1 MSESIQQL
9 QLAGLC
15 AQAETPFI
23 VGIFLLLAFIIV
35 WMLLQHRAQA
45 RQAGKIEDAQKE
57 AEKILRQAQ
66 EEAGL
71 LRKNTKLEN
80 DVILKEARIRAKEE
94 VISAKEEF
102 ENSCTQRKNELQKAE
117 QRLENKED
125 NLDKKMQQAERR
137 LEELEKRDLQL
148 RQEREKLQQS
158 QNELEAKSRQH
169 IQELERVANLS
180 QEEARDMLLQR
191 LEESLESERGSMIRR
206 FQEEGKQRLLQESQE
221 IMISAMQRYAG
232 DLAYERT
239 TCTIP
244 LPSEDMKG
252 RIIGREGR
260 NIRSIEAA
268 TGCNILID
276 DTPEAVV
283 VSCFDPVRKEVGRI
297 TMERLV
303 ADGRIHPT
311 RIEDIVNKVS
321 KEIDNEIQK
330 AGQEA
335 VEKMGVT
342 RLRPNI
348 VSLLGSLKYR
358 YSYSQNVLK
367 HSIEVAS
374 LMGIIAAQLGLDER
388 KARRAGLLHDI
399 GKAVDHEVEGSHALI
414 GADLL
419 KRAGEDEE
427 VVNAVAAHHE
437 DVEKNSLL
445 AILVNICDTLSASR
459 PGARSETTELYLKR
473 LEQLEKI
480 GSSFEGVEN
489 CFAIQAG
496 RELRVIVQPEKIN
509 EDAAAIL
516 ARDMAERI
524 EKEMRYP
531 GMIKVSVIRE
541 TRSVEVAK

>member
-1 MSESIQQL
+1 MPESIKY
-9 QLAGLC
+9 QLASVYPQG
-15 AQAETPFI
+15 ETPFI
-23 VGIFLLLAFIIV
+23 IGIFALLAFIIV
-35 WMLLQHRAQA
+35 WMLLQQRAQA
-45 RQAGKIEDAQKE
+45 KQAGKLEEAKKE

-66 EEAGL
+66 EEAEL

-80 DVILKEARIRAKEE
+80 EVILKEAKVRAKEE
-94 VISAKEEF
+94 VIAAKEEF
-102 ENSCTQRKNELQKAE
+102 ENSCTHRKNELQKAE
-117 QRLENKED
+117 LRLENKEE
-125 NLDKKMQQAERR
+125 NLDKKIQQADKR
-137 LEELEKRDLQL
+137 LEELEERDLRL
-148 RQEREKLQQS
+148 RQDREQLQRR
-158 QNELEAKSRQH
+158 QNELDEKIQRQTK
-169 IQELERVANLS
+169 ELERVANLS
-180 QEEARDMLLQR
+180 QEEAKDILLRR
-191 LEESLESERGSMIRR
+191 LEDSLVSERGSMIRR
-206 FQEEGKQRLLQESQE
+206 FQEEGRQRLLQESQE
-221 IMISAMQRYAG
+221 IMLTAMQRYAG
-232 DLAYERT
+232 DVAYERT
-239 TCTIP
+239 TSTIP

-283 VSCFDPVRKEVGRI
+283 VSCFDPVRKEIGRI
-297 TMERLV
+297 AMERLV

-311 RIEDIVNKVS
+311 RIEEIVSKVS
-321 KEIDNEIQK
+321 KEVDNEIQK

-335 VEKMGVT
+335 VEKLGLT
-342 RLRPNI
+342 RIRPNI

-358 YSYSQNVLK
+358 YSYSQNVLM

-399 GKAVDHEVEGSHALI
+399 GKAVNHEVEGSHAII

-437 DVEKNSLL
+437 EVDKTSLL
-445 AILVNICDTLSASR
+445 GILVNICDTLSAGR

-473 LEQLEKI
+473 LEQLEGI
-480 GSSFEGVEN
+480 GNSFDGVET
-489 CFAIQAG
+489 CYAIQAG
-496 RELRVIVQPEKIN
+496 RELRVIVQPEKID
-509 EDAAAIL
+509 EDAAAVL

-531 GMIKVSVIRE
+531 GTIKVSVIRE

>member
-1 MSESIQQL
+1 MPESIKY
-9 QLAGLC
+9 QLASVYPQG
-15 AQAETPFI
+15 ETPFI
-23 VGIFLLLAFIIV
+23 IGIFALLAFIIV
-35 WMLLQHRAQA
+35 WMLLQQRAQA
-45 RQAGKIEDAQKE
+45 KQAGKLEEAKKE

-66 EEAGL
+66 EEAEL
-71 LRKNTKLEN
+71 LRKNTKLESE
-80 DVILKEARIRAKEE
+80 VILKEAKVRAKEE
-94 VISAKEEF
+94 VIAAKEEF
-102 ENSCTQRKNELQKAE
+102 ENSCTHRKNELQKAE
-117 QRLENKED
+117 LRLENKEE
-125 NLDKKMQQAERR
+125 NLDKKIQQADKR
-137 LEELEKRDLQL
+137 LEELEERDLRL
-148 RQEREKLQQS
+148 RQDREQLQRR
-158 QNELEAKSRQH
+158 QNELDDKIQRQTK
-169 IQELERVANLS
+169 ELERVANLS
-180 QEEARDMLLQR
+180 QEEAKDILLRR
-191 LEESLESERGSMIRR
+191 LEDSLVSERGSMIRR
-206 FQEEGKQRLLQESQE
+206 FQEEGRQRLLQESQE
-221 IMISAMQRYAG
+221 IMLTAMQRYAG
-232 DLAYERT
+232 DVAYERT
-239 TCTIP
+239 TSTIP

-283 VSCFDPVRKEVGRI
+283 VSCFDPVRKEIGRI
-297 TMERLV
+297 AMERLV

-311 RIEDIVNKVS
+311 RIEEIVSKVS
-321 KEIDNEIQK
+321 KEVDNEIQK

-335 VEKMGVT
+335 VEKLGLT
-342 RLRPNI
+342 RIRPNI

-358 YSYSQNVLK
+358 YSYSQNVLM

-399 GKAVDHEVEGSHALI
+399 GKAVNHEVEGSHAII

-437 DVEKNSLL
+437 EVDKTSLL
-445 AILVNICDTLSASR
+445 GILVNICDTLSAGR

-473 LEQLEKI
+473 LEQLEGI
-480 GSSFEGVEN
+480 GNSFDGVET
-489 CFAIQAG
+489 CYAIQAG
-496 RELRVIVQPEKIN
+496 RELRVIVQPEKID
-509 EDAAAIL
+509 EDAAAVL

-531 GMIKVSVIRE
+531 GTIKVSVIRE

>member
-1 MSESIQQL
+1 MPESIKY
-9 QLAGLC
+9 QLASVYPQG
-15 AQAETPFI
+15 ETPFI
-23 VGIFLLLAFIIV
+23 IGIFALLAFIIV
-35 WMLLQHRAQA
+35 WMLLQQRAQA
-45 RQAGKIEDAQKE
+45 KQAGKLEEAKKE

-66 EEAGL
+66 EEAEL
-71 LRKNTKLEN
+71 LRKNTKLESE
-80 DVILKEARIRAKEE
+80 VILKEAKVRAKEE
-94 VISAKEEF
+94 VIAAKEEF
-102 ENSCTQRKNELQKAE
+102 ENSCTHRKNELQKAE
-117 QRLENKED
+117 LRLENKEE
-125 NLDKKMQQAERR
+125 NLDKKIQQADKR
-137 LEELEKRDLQL
+137 LEELEERDLRL
-148 RQEREKLQQS
+148 RQDREQLQRR
-158 QNELEAKSRQH
+158 QNELDEKIQRQTK
-169 IQELERVANLS
+169 ELERVANLS
-180 QEEARDMLLQR
+180 QEEAKDILLRR
-191 LEESLESERGSMIRR
+191 LEDSLVSERGSMIRR
-206 FQEEGKQRLLQESQE
+206 FQEEGRQRLLQESQE
-221 IMISAMQRYAG
+221 IMLTAMQRYAG
-232 DLAYERT
+232 DVAYERT
-239 TCTIP
+239 TSTIP

-283 VSCFDPVRKEVGRI
+283 VSCFDPVRKEIGRI
-297 TMERLV
+297 AMERLV

-311 RIEDIVNKVS
+311 RIEEIVSKVS
-321 KEIDNEIQK
+321 KEVDNEIQK

-335 VEKMGVT
+335 VEKLGLT
-342 RLRPNI
+342 RIRPNI

-358 YSYSQNVLK
+358 YSYSQNVLM

-399 GKAVDHEVEGSHALI
+399 GKAVNHEVEGSHAII

-437 DVEKNSLL
+437 EVDKTSLL
-445 AILVNICDTLSASR
+445 GILVNICDTLSAGR

-473 LEQLEKI
+473 LEQLEGI
-480 GSSFEGVEN
+480 GNSFDGVET
-489 CFAIQAG
+489 CYAIQAG
-496 RELRVIVQPEKIN
+496 RELRVIVQPEKID
-509 EDAAAIL
+509 EDAAAVL

-531 GMIKVSVIRE
+531 GTIKVSVIRE

>member
-1 MSESIQQL
+1 MPESIKY
-9 QLAGLC
+9 QLASVYPQG
-15 AQAETPFI
+15 ETPFI
-23 VGIFLLLAFIIV
+23 IGIFALLAFIIV
-35 WMLLQHRAQA
+35 WMLLQQRAQA
-45 RQAGKIEDAQKE
+45 KQAGKLEEAKKE

-66 EEAGL
+66 EEAEL

-80 DVILKEARIRAKEE
+80 EVILKEAKVRAKEE
-94 VISAKEEF
+94 VIAAKEEF
-102 ENSCTQRKNELQKAE
+102 ENSCTHRKNELQKAE
-117 QRLENKED
+117 LRLENKEE
-125 NLDKKMQQAERR
+125 NLDKKIQQADKR
-137 LEELEKRDLQL
+137 LEELEERDLRFRQDREQL
-148 RQEREKLQQS
+148 QRR
-158 QNELEAKSRQH
+158 QNELDDKIQRQTK
-169 IQELERVANLS
+169 ELERVANLS
-180 QEEARDMLLQR
+180 QEEAKDILLRR
-191 LEESLESERGSMIRR
+191 LEDSLVSERGSMIRR
-206 FQEEGKQRLLQESQE
+206 FQEEGRQRLLQESQE
-221 IMISAMQRYAG
+221 IMLTAMQRYAG
-232 DLAYERT
+232 DVAYERT
-239 TCTIP
+239 TSTIP

-283 VSCFDPVRKEVGRI
+283 VSCFDPVRKEIGRI
-297 TMERLV
+297 AMERLV

-311 RIEDIVNKVS
+311 RIEEIVSKVS
-321 KEIDNEIQK
+321 KEVDNEIQK

-335 VEKMGVT
+335 VEKLGLT
-342 RLRPNI
+342 RIRPNI

-358 YSYSQNVLK
+358 YSYSQNVLM

-399 GKAVDHEVEGSHALI
+399 GKAVNHEVEGSHAII

-437 DVEKNSLL
+437 EVDKTSLL
-445 AILVNICDTLSASR
+445 GILVNICDTLSAGR

-473 LEQLEKI
+473 LEQLEGI
-480 GSSFEGVEN
+480 GNSFDGVET
-489 CFAIQAG
+489 CYAIQAG
-496 RELRVIVQPEKIN
+496 RELRVIVQPEKID
-509 EDAAAIL
+509 EDAAAVL

-531 GMIKVSVIRE
+531 GTIKVSVIRE

>member
-191 LEESLESERGSMIRR
+191 LEESLESERGSYDNAAFRR
-206 FQEEGKQRLLQESQE
+206 KVNSG
-221 IMISAMQRYAG
+221 
-232 DLAYERT
+232 
-239 TCTIP
+239 
-244 LPSEDMKG
+244 
-252 RIIGREGR
+252 
-260 NIRSIEAA
+260 
-268 TGCNILID
+268 
-276 DTPEAVV
+276 
-283 VSCFDPVRKEVGRI
+283 SCK
-297 TMERLV
+297 
-303 ADGRIHPT
+303 
-311 RIEDIVNKVS
+311 
-321 KEIDNEIQK
+321 
-330 AGQEA
+330 
-335 VEKMGVT
+335 
-342 RLRPNI
+342 
-348 VSLLGSLKYR
+348 
-358 YSYSQNVLK
+358 
-367 HSIEVAS
+367 
-374 LMGIIAAQLGLDER
+374 
-388 KARRAGLLHDI
+388 KARR
-399 GKAVDHEVEGSHALI
+399 S
-414 GADLL
+414 
-419 KRAGEDEE
+419 
-427 VVNAVAAHHE
+427 
-437 DVEKNSLL
+437 
-445 AILVNICDTLSASR
+445 
-459 PGARSETTELYLKR
+459 
-473 LEQLEKI
+473 
-480 GSSFEGVEN
+480 
-489 CFAIQAG
+489 
-496 RELRVIVQPEKIN
+496 
-509 EDAAAIL
+509 
-516 ARDMAERI
+516 
-524 EKEMRYP
+524 
-531 GMIKVSVIRE
+531 
-541 TRSVEVAK
+541 